1 MWMRL
6 AGIAFLA
13 ALGVS
18 PAGKAEAQEA
28 PLNHSG
34 RAVYARACASCH
46 DNPAGSRAAQLASLQ
61 AMTPTRIRDALT
73 QGVMKPMAAGLTG
86 EELNDVV
93 AYLTYGQRAPSSG
106 WTDAIKC
113 GANKTAVDTHLPVI
127 SAGFGVNANQT
138 RSLTTVQSG
147 IGKDGMKSLKV
158 KWAIALPGDG
168 PGTGAAVL
176 GDTVF
181 VSSGERMLALDAPT
195 GCVKWSYA
203 ATSYNTPAIG
213 EIGDRK
219 VLAFSEAGAIHVVDA
234 ETGERV
240 WKASGQPKNGTGG
253 EIRGGVIFAG
263 DTIIVPI
270 SNSGVVTGMDPKT
283 ECCTGHGSVIALKAT
298 DGSWL
303 WEYHTMPEPEYT
315 GQVNRLGVR
324 QKGPSGAPIW
334 SVPLHD
340 RARNRIIVTT
350 GENTSHPGTDTSDA
364 VIALDLA
371 SGKVVWRF
379 QAMAADV
386 WNMACDVYTGE
397 IGPNCPVL
405 FGGDGRDF
413 DFGAGAVLVKAKSG
427 KDIILAGQ
435 KSGHVWALDAKTGK
449 VLWSQR
455 IGEGTALG
463 GVHWG
468 LASDGEYIFA
478 PINDPFFG
486 GDPEF
491 VSRAGVYAFDVETG
505 KRGWSYAALP
515 DCEGERARLVSN
527 CKALY
532 GFSAAPLVI
541 GDAVVAATLGGQVIV
556 FDRQTG
562 EVLNTIDTV
571 GPIAT
576 INAEIPG
583 KGGSIDSHGLSAG
596 AGMIFVNSG
605 YSAFSQ
611 TPGNVLIALA
621 PGNR

>member
-1 MWMRL
+1 MWLRL
-6 AGIAFLA
+6 ATLA
-13 ALGVS
+13 LLVALCGGR
-18 PAGKAEAQEA
+18 AAAQEA

-46 DNPAGSRAAQLASLQ
+46 DNPAGSRAAQLVSLQ
-61 AMTPTRIRDALT
+61 AMTPTRIREALT
-73 QGVMKPMAAGLTG
+73 VGVMRPMAAGLTA

-93 AYLTYGQRAPSSG
+93 AYLTYGQRASSAN

-113 GANKTAVDTHLPVI
+113 AAGKTVVDTHQKVI

-138 RSLTTVQSG
+138 RSLSVAQSG
-147 IGKDGMKSLKV
+147 ISKDDMKSLKI

-181 VSSGERMLALDAPT
+181 VSSGERLLALDAQT
-195 GCVKWSYA
+195 GCVRWTYS

-213 EIGDRK
+213 EIAGRK
-219 VLAFSEAGAIHVVDA
+219 VLAFSEQGVIHVVDA

-240 WKASGQPKNGTGG
+240 WKASGQPRNGTGG
-253 EIRGGVIFAG
+253 EIRGGVVFAG

-283 ECCTGHGSVIALKAT
+283 ECCTGHGSVVALKAS

-303 WEYHTMPEPEYT
+303 WEYHTMAEPKYN
-315 GQVNRLGVR
+315 GQVNKLGVK

-334 SVPLHD
+334 SVPLYD
-340 RARNRIIVTT
+340 KTRNRIIVTT

-364 VIALDLA
+364 VIALDLK
-371 SGKVVWRF
+371 SGKVAWKF

-413 DFGAGAVLVKAKSG
+413 DFGAGAVLVKTKSG
-427 KDIILAGQ
+427 TDIILAGQ
-435 KSGHVWALDAKTGK
+435 KSGHVWALNAKTGK

-468 LASDGEYIFA
+468 LATDGEYVFA

-486 GDPEF
+486 GDPKF
-491 VSRAGVYAFDVETG
+491 VSRAGVYAFNVETG
-505 KRGWSYAALP
+505 KRGWAYAALP
-515 DCEGERARLVSN
+515 DCDGERGKLVSN
-527 CKALY
+527 CTALY

-556 FDRQTG
+556 FDKQNG
-562 EVLNTIDTV
+562 ELLNTIDTV

-576 INAEIPG
+576 INPDIAG

-611 TPGNVLIALA
+611 TPGNVFMALA
-621 PGNR
+621 LAGK

>member
-1 MWMRL
+1 MWLRL
-6 AGIAFLA
+6 ATLA
-13 ALGVS
+13 LLVALCGGR
-18 PAGKAEAQEA
+18 AAAQEA

-46 DNPAGSRAAQLASLQ
+46 DNPAGSRAAQLVSLQ
-61 AMTPTRIRDALT
+61 AMTPTRIREALT
-73 QGVMKPMAAGLTG
+73 VGVMRPMAAGLTA

-93 AYLTYGQRAPSSG
+93 AYLTYGQRASSAN

-113 GANKTAVDTHLPVI
+113 AAGKTVVDTHQKVI

-138 RSLTTVQSG
+138 RSLSVAQSG
-147 IGKDGMKSLKV
+147 ISKDDMKSLKI

-181 VSSGERMLALDAPT
+181 VSSGERLLALDAQT
-195 GCVKWSYA
+195 GCVRWTYS

-213 EIGDRK
+213 EIAGRK
-219 VLAFSEAGAIHVVDA
+219 VLAFSEQGVIHVVDA

-240 WKASGQPKNGTGG
+240 WKASGQPRNGTGG
-253 EIRGGVIFAG
+253 EIRGGVVFAG

-283 ECCTGHGSVIALKAT
+283 ECCTGHGSVVALKAS

-303 WEYHTMPEPEYT
+303 WEYHTMAEPKYN
-315 GQVNRLGVR
+315 GQVNKLGVK

-334 SVPLHD
+334 SVPLYD
-340 RARNRIIVTT
+340 KTRNRIIVTT

-364 VIALDLA
+364 VIALDLK
-371 SGKVVWRF
+371 SGKVAWKF

-413 DFGAGAVLVKAKSG
+413 DFGAGAVLVKTKSG
-427 KDIILAGQ
+427 TDIILAGQ
-435 KSGHVWALDAKTGK
+435 KSGHVWALNAKTGK

-468 LASDGEYIFA
+468 LATDGEYVFA

-486 GDPEF
+486 GDPKF
-491 VSRAGVYAFDVETG
+491 VSRAGVYAFNVETG
-505 KRGWSYAALP
+505 KRGWAYAALP
-515 DCEGERARLVSN
+515 DCDGERGKLVSN
-527 CKALY
+527 CTALY

-556 FDRQTG
+556 FDKQNG
-562 EVLNTIDTV
+562 ELLNTIDTV

-576 INAEIPG
+576 INPDIAG

-611 TPGNVLIALA
+611 TPGNVFMALA
-621 PGNR
+621 PAGK